1 MKRIFIAF
9 LSLLMASMLNAA
21 EFRDVKDIS
30 GDIVKVPINVEKI
43 ATLWYANN
51 QIVLMLGGA
60 DKIVA
65 TTDLIKNNKWFAHIY
80 PRISSIPNGVNG
92 KDLQVEELV
101 KLSPDIVIAADKKN
115 KEELTKNGFTV
126 LYPSFT
132 NHADMKKSVSIMA
145 EAIGG
150 NAPKIA
156 QKFNEYFDGN
166 LKRVLSKTDKIA
178 ASDRPKVLHI
188 ADGKNLFKV
197 DGTNTIID
205 EWIRVAGGQNAVQ
218 KAGNMLE
225 INAEEIPNMNPD
237 VIIIGRAKAPEILKK
252 IYENPIYADTNA
264 VKNKRVYVNP
274 TGVFSWDRYGAEGAL
289 QILWAAKILHPDLFK
304 DINIEAETKKFYKE
318 FLHYDLSDKE
328 VGYILNGLGPEGK

>member
-21 EFRDVKDIS
+21 QFRDVKDIS
-30 GDIVKVPINVEKI
+30 GNVVKVPVNVEKI

-51 QIVLMLGGA
+51 QIVLMLVGA

-65 TTDLIKNNKWFAHIY
+65 TTDLIKNNKWFAHVY

-92 KDLQVEELV
+92 KSLQAEELV
-101 KLSPDIVIAADKKN
+101 KLNPDIVIAADKNN
-115 KEELTKNGFTV
+115 KEELLKNGFTV

-132 NHADMKKSVSIMA
+132 NHADMKKSISIMA
-145 EAIGG
+145 EVIGG
-150 NAPKIA
+150 DAPKIA
-156 QKFNEYFDGN
+156 NKFNEYFDGN

-178 ASDRPKVLHI
+178 EADRPKVLHI
-188 ADGKNLFKV
+188 ADGKNLLKV

-205 EWIRVAGGQNAVQ
+205 EWIRVAGGQNAVS

-225 INAEEIPNMNPD
+225 LNAEEIININPD

-252 IYENPIYADTNA
+252 LYENQVYVGTNA
-264 VKNKRVYVNP
+264 VKNKKVYVNP
-274 TGVFSWDRYGAEGAL
+274 AGVFSWDRYGAEGAL
-289 QILWAAKILHPDLFK
+289 QILWAAKTLHPELFK

-328 VGYILNGLGPEGK
+328 VGYILNGLDPEGK

>member
-21 EFRDVKDIS
+21 QFRDVKDIS
-30 GDIVKVPINVEKI
+30 GNVVKVPVNVEKI

-51 QIVLMLGGA
+51 QIVLMLVGA

-92 KDLQVEELV
+92 NKLV
-101 KLSPDIVIAADKKN
+101 KLNPDIVIAADKNN
-115 KEELTKNGFTV
+115 KEELLKNGFTV

-132 NHADMKKSVSIMA
+132 NHADMKKSISIMA
-145 EAIGG
+145 EVIGG
-150 NAPKIA
+150 DAPKIA
-156 QKFNEYFDGN
+156 KKFNEYFDGN

-178 ASDRPKVLHI
+178 EVDRPKVLHI
-188 ADGKNLFKV
+188 ADGKNLLKV

-205 EWIRVAGGQNAVQ
+205 EWIRVAGSQNAVS

-225 INAEEIPNMNPD
+225 LNAEEIININPD

-252 IYENPIYADTNA
+252 LFENQVYAGTNA
-264 VKNKRVYVNP
+264 VKNKKVYVNP
-274 TGVFSWDRYGAEGAL
+274 AGVFSWDRYGTKGAL

-328 VGYILNGLGPEGK
+328 VGYILNGLDPEVK

>member
-9 LSLLMASMLNAA
+9 LSLLTAYMLNAA
-21 EFRDVKDIS
+21 QFRDVKDIS
-30 GDIVKVPINVEKI
+30 GDIVKVPVNVEKI
-43 ATLWYANN
+43 ATFWYENN

-65 TTDLIKNNKWFAHIY
+65 TTDLIKNNKWFAHVY

-92 KDLQVEELV
+92 KSLQAEELV
-101 KLSPDIVIAADKKN
+101 KLNPDIVIAADKNN
-115 KEELTKNGFTV
+115 KEELVKNGFTV

-132 NHADMKKSVSIMA
+132 NHADMKKSISIMA
-145 EAIGG
+145 EVIGG
-150 NAPKIA
+150 DAPKIA
-156 QKFNEYFDGN
+156 KKFNEYFDGN

-178 ASDRPKVLHI
+178 EADRPKVLHI
-188 ADGKNLFKV
+188 ADGKNLLKV

-225 INAEEIPNMNPD
+225 LNAEEIININPD

-252 IYENPIYADTNA
+252 LYEDQVYAGTNA
-264 VKNKRVYVNP
+264 VKNKKVYVNP
-274 TGVFSWDRYGAEGAL
+274 AGVFSWDRYGAEGGFTNFMGG
-289 QILWAAKILHPDLFK
+289 KDL
-304 DINIEAETKKFYKE
+304 A
-318 FLHYDLSDKE
+318 S
-328 VGYILNGLGPEGK
+328 

>member
-1 MKRIFIAF
+1 MKNFFMALVVLF
-9 LSLLMASMLNAA
+9 AGLLLNAA
-21 EFRDVKDIS
+21 EFRDVKDIT
-30 GDIVKVPINVEKI
+30 GDIVKVPAKVEKI

-92 KDLQVEELV
+92 KSLQVEELV

-115 KEELTKNGFTV
+115 KEELTKNGFNV

-132 NHADMKKSVSIMA
+132 NHADMKKSVAIMA
-145 EAIGG
+145 DAIGG
-150 NAPKIA
+150 DAPKIA
-156 QKFNEYFDGN
+156 EKFNEYFDGN
-166 LKRVLSKTDKIA
+166 LKKVLSKTDKIA

-289 QILWAAKILHPDLFK
+289 QILWAAKILHPEIFK
-304 DINIEAETKKFYKE
+304 DIDIAAETKKFYKE
-318 FLHYDLSDKE
+318 FLHYELSDDE
-328 VGYILNGLGPEGK
+328 VNYILNGLDPTGK

>member
-1 MKRIFIAF
+1 MKKIFMALVVLF
-9 LSLLMASMLNAA
+9 ASLLLNAA
-21 EFRDVKDIS
+21 EFRDVKDIT
-30 GDIVKVPINVEKI
+30 GDVVKVPAKVEKI

-51 QIVLMLGGA
+51 QIILMLGGA

-65 TTDLIKNNKWFAHIY
+65 TTDLIKNNKWFSHVY
-80 PRISSIPNGVNG
+80 PKISSIPNGVNG
-92 KDLQVEELV
+92 KDLQVEELI

-145 EAIGG
+145 EVIGG
-150 NAPKIA
+150 DAPKIA
-156 QKFNEYFDGN
+156 EKFNEYFDGN
-166 LKRVLSKTDKIA
+166 LKRVLSKTDKIT

-237 VIIIGRAKAPEILKK
+237 VIIIGRAKAPEILQK
-252 IYENPIYADTNA
+252 IYENPIYAGTKA

-274 TGVFSWDRYGAEGAL
+274 TGVFSWDRYGTEGAL
-289 QILWAAKILHPDLFK
+289 QILWAAKILHPEIFK
-304 DINIEAETKKFYKE
+304 NINIAAETKKFYKE
-318 FLHYDLSDKE
+318 FLHYELSDDE
-328 VGYILNGLGPEGK
+328 VNYILNGLDPTGK

>member
-1 MKRIFIAF
+1 MKRIFITF

-21 EFRDVKDIS
+21 EFREVKDIS
-30 GDIVKVPINVEKI
+30 GDIVKVPVNVEKI

-65 TTDLIKNNKWFAHIY
+65 TTDLIKNNKWFAHVY

>member
-1 MKRIFIAF
+1 MKRIFITF

-21 EFRDVKDIS
+21 QFRDVKDIS
-30 GDIVKVPINVEKI
+30 GNVVKVPVNVEKI

-51 QIVLMLGGA
+51 QIVLMLVGA

-92 KDLQVEELV
+92 KSLQAEELV
-101 KLSPDIVIAADKKN
+101 KLNPDIVIAADKNN
-115 KEELTKNGFTV
+115 KEELLKNGFTV

-132 NHADMKKSVSIMA
+132 NHADMKKSISIMA
-145 EAIGG
+145 EVIGG
-150 NAPKIA
+150 DAPKIA
-156 QKFNEYFDGN
+156 KKFNEYFDGN

-178 ASDRPKVLHI
+178 EVDRPKVLHI
-188 ADGKNLFKV
+188 ADGKNLLKV

-225 INAEEIPNMNPD
+225 LNAEEIININPD

-252 IYENPIYADTNA
+252 LFENQVYAGTNA
-264 VKNKRVYVNP
+264 VKNKKVYVNP
-274 TGVFSWDRYGAEGAL
+274 AGVFSWDRYGAEGAL
-289 QILWAAKILHPDLFK
+289 QILWAAKTLHPELFK

-328 VGYILNGLGPEGK
+328 VGYILNGLDPEGK

>member
-9 LSLLMASMLNAA
+9 LSLLTAYMLNAA
-21 EFRDVKDIS
+21 QFRDVKDIS
-30 GDIVKVPINVEKI
+30 GDIVKVPVNVEKI
-43 ATLWYANN
+43 ATFWYENN

-65 TTDLIKNNKWFAHIY
+65 TTDLIKNNKWFAHVY

-92 KDLQVEELV
+92 KSLQAEELV
-101 KLSPDIVIAADKKN
+101 KLNPDIVIAADKNN
-115 KEELTKNGFTV
+115 KEKLLKNGFTV

-132 NHADMKKSVSIMA
+132 NHADMKKSISIMA
-145 EAIGG
+145 EVIGG
-150 NAPKIA
+150 DAPKIA
-156 QKFNEYFDGN
+156 KKFNEYFDGN

-178 ASDRPKVLHI
+178 EADRPKVLHI
-188 ADGKNLFKV
+188 ADGKNLLKV

-225 INAEEIPNMNPD
+225 LNAEEIININPD

-252 IYENPIYADTNA
+252 LYEDQVYAGTNA
-264 VKNKRVYVNP
+264 VKNKKVYVNP
-274 TGVFSWDRYGAEGAL
+274 AGVFSWDRYGAEGGFTNFMGG
-289 QILWAAKILHPDLFK
+289 KDL
-304 DINIEAETKKFYKE
+304 A
-318 FLHYDLSDKE
+318 S
-328 VGYILNGLGPEGK
+328 

>member
-9 LSLLMASMLNAA
+9 LSLLMASILNAA
-21 EFRDVKDIS
+21 QLREIEDIS
-30 GDIVKVPINVEKI
+30 GDIVKVPANIEKI

-65 TTDLIKNNKWFAHIY
+65 TTDLIKNNKWFSHVY

-92 KDLQVEELV
+92 KSLQAEELV
-101 KLSPDIVIAADKKN
+101 KLNPDIVIAADKNN
-115 KEELTKNGFTV
+115 KEELVKNGFTV

-145 EAIGG
+145 EVIGG
-150 NAPKIA
+150 DAPKIA
-156 QKFNEYFDGN
+156 KKFNEYFDGN

-178 ASDRPKVLHI
+178 EADRPKVLHI
-188 ADGKNLFKV
+188 ADGKNLLKI

-218 KAGNMLE
+218 KAGNMLVL
-225 INAEEIPNMNPD
+225 NAEEIIKINPD

-252 IYENPIYADTNA
+252 LYEDQVYAGTNA
-264 VKNKRVYVNP
+264 VKNKKVYVNP
-274 TGVFSWDRYGAEGAL
+274 AGVFSWDRYGAEGAL
-289 QILWAAKILHPDLFK
+289 QILWAAKTLHSELFK
-304 DINIEAETKKFYKE
+304 DVDITAETKKFYKE

-328 VGYILNGLGPEGK
+328 VGYILNGLDPEGK

>member
-1 MKRIFIAF
+1 MAAF
-9 LSLLMASMLNAA
+9 SINAA
-21 EFRDVKDIS
+21 KFREVKDIS
-30 GDIVKVPINVEKI
+30 GDIVKVPVNVEKV
-43 ATLWYANN
+43 ATLWHANN

-65 TTDLIKNNKWFAHIY
+65 TTDLIKNNKWFAHVY
-80 PRISSIPNGVNG
+80 PRISSIPNGVSG
-92 KDLQVEELV
+92 KDLQVEELI
-101 KLSPDIVIAADKKN
+101 KLSPDIVIATDKKN

-145 EAIGG
+145 EVIGG
-150 NAPKIA
+150 DAPKIA
-156 QKFNEYFDGN
+156 EKFNEYFYGN
-166 LKRVLSKTDKIA
+166 LKRVQNEIGKIA
-178 ASDRPKVLHI
+178 PSYNKPKVLHI

-205 EWIRVAGGQNAVQ
+205 EWIRVAGGVNAVQ

-289 QILWAAKILHPDLFK
+289 QILWATKTLHPKIFK
-304 DINIEAETKKFYKE
+304 DIDIAAETKKFYKE
-318 FLHYDLSDKE
+318 FLHYELSDDE
-328 VGYILNGLGPEGK
+328 VNYILNGLDPEGK